1 MNPDWKHENVS
12 GQTAMQCWE
21 LKDIESTDY
30 GTVNPN
36 GTYNVDDMCVI
47 NFSDKWKCAA
57 NWRSMD
63 TEDCSIEFIMPD
75 NSAKRF
81 ELGWCPEEAYQTMI
95 KEAIERVD
103 DAKFWTE
110 QYEQDTWIHTVI
122 EKL

>member
-1 MNPDWKHENVS
+1 
-12 GQTAMQCWE
+12 
-21 LKDIESTDY
+21 
-30 GTVNPN
+30 
-36 GTYNVDDMCVI
+36 
-47 NFSDKWKCAA
+47 
-57 NWRSMD
+57 MD
-63 TEDCSIEFIMPD
+63 TEDSSIEFIMPD
-75 NSAKRF
+75 NSIERF